1 MQIDLQ
7 YIDALVENDWGAKI
21 LMIFVVIVVCILVSS
36 LITHLLRRFLQRSSS
51 LPTGSIFINI
61 CRIVVW
67 LIGLSVILDAG
78 FSINITALI
87 AALGIGGIAISLGF
101 QDTISNLIGGLQV
114 SIMKIVQP
122 GDNIKIGNDVGVVND
137 VTWRHTS
144 IVNSSSEVVI
154 IPNSLINKSALIK
167 LNPINQITLDF
178 LVRST
183 DQDLE
188 KVVRDIESRCIEA
201 AQGITT
207 ITQDPK
213 AVFTEIT
220 ESGLRGKVV
229 FRIIEASRVGD
240 VSDAALRS
248 IVFYSQESVEQ
259 TKDR

>member
-21 LMIFVVIVVCILVSS
+21 LMIIVVVVVCILLSS
-36 LITHLLRRFLQRSSS
+36 FITHLLRRVLQSSSS

-61 CRIVVW
+61 CRIVIW
-67 LIGLSVILDAG
+67 IIGLSIILDAG
-78 FSINITALI
+78 FNINITALV

-114 SIMKIVQP
+114 SIMKIIQP
-122 GDNIKIGNDVGVVND
+122 GDNVKIGNDVGVVKD

-144 IVNSSSEVVI
+144 IVNASSEIVV
-154 IPNSLINKSALIK
+154 IPNSVINKSALIK
-167 LNPINQITLDF
+167 LNPTNQITLTF

-188 KVVRDIESRCIEA
+188 KVSRDIETRCIEA
-201 AQGITT
+201 AQEITT

-220 ESGLRGKVV
+220 ENGLRGKVV
-229 FRIIEASRVGD
+229 FRIIEVSKVAD
-240 VSDAALRS
+240 VTDAALRS
-248 IVFYSQESVEQ
+248 IAFYSQESVEQ